1 MDYFKLDKNGL
12 QAEQQRLTAEYEK
25 YKGMGLKLDMS
36 RGKPAPE
43 QLDLSLGM
51 LTVDAYKDD
60 TGVDARN
67 YGQPEGLPE
76 ARRFFAG
83 LLGALPEETIVGGN
97 SSLQLMYMMI
107 ELGCTMGF
115 EKGVKPWNTCKKRKF
130 LCPSP
135 GYDRHFRIT
144 EGFGFELVAV
154 PMTESGPDMDIVEE
168 LAKDETVKGI
178 WCVPLYSNPDGF
190 VYSDET
196 VRRLAS
202 MQTASPDFKIF
213 WDNAYAFHHLT
224 DTPATVLNILQQCR
238 EAGNENRPLMF
249 ASTSKVTFAGA
260 GVAAMAASPAN
271 LAKYLNYTFPM
282 TIGFD
287 KMNQLRHVRYLQQ
300 EGGMAAHM
308 KKHAALI
315 VPKFDK
321 VIEVLHAR
329 LGECGPVASW
339 TEPSGGYFL
348 SFYTMKGCARRIV
361 ELCGQAGVV
370 LTGAG
375 AVYPYGVDPEDRHIR
390 IAPTFPPI
398 GELEIAAELLC
409 IASRLASVEKL
420 LAG

>member
-12 QAEQQRLTAEYEK
+12 QAEQQRLAAEYEK

-67 YGQPEGLPE
+67 YGQPEGIPE

-97 SSLQLMYMMI
+97 SSLQIMYMMI

-115 EKGVKPWNTCKKRKF
+115 ENGVKPWNTCEKRKF

-144 EGFGFELVAV
+144 EGFGFELLSV

-196 VRRLAS
+196 VQRLAA
-202 MQTASPDFKIF
+202 MQTAAPDFKIF

-224 DTPATVLNILQQCR
+224 DTPASVLNILQQCR

-260 GVAAMAASPAN
+260 GVAAMAASKAN
-271 LAKYLNYTFPM
+271 LAHYLKYTFPM

-287 KMNQLRHVRYLQQ
+287 KINQLRHVRYLQQ

-321 VIEVLHAR
+321 VIKVLHAR
-329 LGECGPVASW
+329 LDECGPIASW

-375 AVYPYGVDPEDRHIR
+375 AAYPYGVDPEDRHIR